1 MAEGWIKLHRQIRG
15 HVFFKQK
22 RIFSRFEAWVD
33 MLLEANHCDKP
44 WIAGNE
50 VISVK
55 RGTFITS
62 EIKLMNR
69 WSWSKSKVRAFLK
82 LLQDEKMI
90 VKKTDSKKTTVSIV
104 NYGLYQSEET
114 TKEPEKNQK
123 RTAKEPQKDTTK
135 NVKNV
140 KNDKKVIKDI
150 YITVQH
156 LPLTK
161 TDYEKLIAEYGQT
174 AVDEKIQYAENYA
187 KLKNYKS
194 IYLTLNNWLKKDAKS
209 NKPVAA
215 SNRMVITPEQR
226 ERYKQPYQRRAD
238 DG

>member
-1 MAEGWIKLHRQIRG
+1 MAEGWIKLHRQIRS

-44 WIAGNE
+44 WITGNE
-50 VISVK
+50 IIMVK

-62 EIKLMNR
+62 ELKLMER
-69 WSWSKSKVRAFLK
+69 WRWGKSKTRAFLK

-90 VKKTDSKKTTVSIV
+90 VKKSNTKQTAITIV
-104 NYGLYQSEET
+104 NYEVYQDEQT
-114 TKEPEKNQK
+114 TNRPQTDRKQTANRL
-123 RTAKEPQKDTTK
+123 RTDTTK

-161 TDYEKLIAEYGQT
+161 TDYEKLVAEYGQE

-194 IYLTLNNWLKKDAKS
+194 IYLTLNNWLKKDNAK
-209 NKPVAA
+209 P
-215 SNRMVITPEQR
+215 
-226 ERYKQPYQRRAD
+226 KQQTALEEWLNSD
-238 DG
+238 